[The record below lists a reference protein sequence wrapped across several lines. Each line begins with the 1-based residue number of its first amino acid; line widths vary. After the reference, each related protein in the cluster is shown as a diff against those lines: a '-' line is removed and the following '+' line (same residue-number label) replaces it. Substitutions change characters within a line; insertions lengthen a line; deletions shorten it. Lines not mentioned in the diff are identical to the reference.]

1 MHDSCTILSD
11 NFFIYIFK
19 RITIMQ
25 TMLLQV
31 VKSGDAFTV
40 KSEKSE
46 NGELKKRNLVL
57 KELGGKYESH
67 YVVTALG
74 EQAEQELKAGDL
86 VFATMRFQSREY
98 NGQTYQDIIATELI
112 KK

>member
-1 MHDSCTILSD
+1 
-11 NFFIYIFK
+11 
-19 RITIMQ
+19 MQ

-31 VKSGDAFTV
+31 VKCGDAFTV

-98 NGQTYQDIIATELI
+98 NGQTYQDIVVTELI

>member
-1 MHDSCTILSD
+1 
-11 NFFIYIFK
+11 
-19 RITIMQ
+19 MQ

-67 YVVTALG
+67 YV
-74 EQAEQELKAGDL
+74 
-86 VFATMRFQSREY
+86 
-98 NGQTYQDIIATELI
+98 
-112 KK
+112 

>member
-1 MHDSCTILSD
+1 
-11 NFFIYIFK
+11 
-19 RITIMQ
+19 MQ

-31 VKSGDAFTV
+31 VKCGDAFTV

-74 EQAEQELKAGDL
+74 EQAEIELKPGTWCL
-86 VFATMRFQSREY
+86 PLCVSRAASTTDRRIRTSLQP
-98 NGQTYQDIIATELI
+98 NSLRSKT
-112 KK
+112 